1 MLAVIY
7 CLVGEEDVIIH
18 TADKKGGEGHH
29 EDELPVKKG
38 RSHEGITLLPPQNV
52 KQAGHRVTRHED
64 AGSRTATATVPQNE
78 PKVSARVTL
87 SRGGQD
93 DCKGHPPVQ
102 PTAVTIPQQLSRS
115 QRRGSLH
122 LHELKDLPDEHAGE
136 AILLVQV
143 IDVNTTVKEKNLET
157 PSLRPHSS
165 PTQPSETGYVP
176 AQGTN

>member
-7 CLVGEEDVIIH
+7 CLVGEEDVIINA
-18 TADKKGGEGHH
+18 ADKKGGERHH
-29 EDELPVKKG
+29 EDELPVKEG
-38 RSHEGITLLPPQNV
+38 RSREGIAFLPPQNV

-93 DCKGHPPVQ
+93 DGKGHPPAH
-102 PTAVTIPQQLSRS
+102 PAAVTIPQQLSQS
-115 QRRGSLH
+115 QQRGSLH

-136 AILLVQV
+136 AILLMQV
-143 IDVNTTVKEKNLET
+143 IDVNATVKEKNLET
-157 PSLRPHSS
+157 PSLCHRTERLLSH
-165 PTQPSETGYVP
+165 G
-176 AQGTN
+176 